1 MAQIILIHVI
11 IINISSTAPN
21 IHMKVKSNCYLP
33 LGLSL
38 TGGEEG
44 GCIVLSLLVA
54 GESGI
59 VSSSVGVSPSI
70 NNNKMKLLVHDPS
83 KNSFIMFV

>member
-1 MAQIILIHVI
+1 MQINMPITVMAQIILI
-11 IINISSTAPN
+11 IINICSTAPN

-59 VSSSVGVSPSI
+59 AAPSVGVSPSI
-70 NNNKMKLLVHDPS
+70 NNNKMNEVIS
-83 KNSFIMFV
+83 TRSE